1 MKNRRKSREAAL
13 QALYYM
19 DVRDNISLEALELYQ
34 RCFPPAETVLPFFET
49 LTTGVMRNRAQLDGL
64 IERFS
69 SNWKI
74 SRMACVDRNVMRIAL
89 YEILFL
95 EDIPE
100 KVSINEAIDIG
111 KKFGTEE
118 SGAFINGI
126 LDSAHIALK
135 NKEIEAETESRSA
148 IPDRLPSVVPD
159 GPGMI
164 EEDHAASF
172 LRVRGKPG
180 VVKRRS
186 AATTP
191 ISDKTQPDGTQ
202 KE

>member
-19 DVRDNISLEALELYQ
+19 DIRNEFSLEALALFQ
-34 RCFPPAETVLPFFET
+34 RCFPQSEQVLPFFET
-49 LTTGVMRNRAQLDGL
+49 LIKGVMRNRSQIDRL

-74 SRMACVDRNVMRIAL
+74 GRMACVDRNVMRIAL
-89 YEILFL
+89 YEILYL

-111 KKFGTEE
+111 KKFGTDE

-135 NKEIEAETESRSA
+135 NKEIQVDAESESA
-148 IPDRLPSVVPD
+148 IPDRLQAAEAAQAEPD
-159 GPGMI
+159 DEDPGV
-164 EEDHAASF
+164 SF
-172 LRVRGKPG
+172 SRVTGKPG
-180 VVKRRS
+180 VVRRR
-186 AATTP
+186 AAP
-191 ISDKTQPDGTQ
+191 AAAIPNGTQ

>member
-19 DVRDNISLEALELYQ
+19 DIRHNISLEALALFE
-34 RCFPPAETVLPFFET
+34 RCFAPSETVRPFFET
-49 LTTGVMRNRAQLDGL
+49 LTKGVMRNRLQIDRL

-135 NKEIEAETESRSA
+135 NGEIQVDAESDSS
-148 IPDRLPSVVPD
+148 IPDRIPMADPD
-159 GPGMI
+159 AAGH
-164 EEDHAASF
+164 EEKETEASF
-172 LRVRGKPG
+172 SRVEGRPG
-180 VVKRRS
+180 VVRRRPQV
-186 AATTP
+186 APPLPDDTP
-191 ISDKTQPDGTQ
+191 

>member
-19 DVRDNISLEALELYQ
+19 DIRNDLSLEALALFQ
-34 RCFPPAETVLPFFET
+34 RCFPQSEEVLPFFET
-49 LTTGVMRNRAQLDGL
+49 LLKGVMRNRSQIDRL

-74 SRMACVDRNVMRIAL
+74 GRMACVDRNVMRIAL
-89 YEILFL
+89 YEILYM

-111 KKFGTEE
+111 KKFGTDE

-135 NKEIEAETESRSA
+135 NKEILVDAESDSA
-148 IPDRLPSVVPD
+148 IPDRLQEVEAPEAEPD
-159 GPGMI
+159 
-164 EEDHAASF
+164 EEDPGVSF
-172 LRVRGKPG
+172 SRVTGKPG
-180 VVKRRS
+180 VVRRR
-186 AATTP
+186 AAP
-191 ISDKTQPDGTQ
+191 AAAVPNETQ

>member
-19 DVRDNISLEALELYQ
+19 DVRENISLEALELFQ
-34 RCFPPAETVLPFFET
+34 RCFPPSEKVLPFFEA
-49 LTTGVMRNRAQLDGL
+49 LTKGVMRNRPQIDRL

-111 KKFGTEE
+111 KKFGTED

-126 LDSAHIALK
+126 LDSAHIAFK
-135 NKEIEAETESRSA
+135 NKEIQIDTESRST
-148 IPDRLPSVVPD
+148 IPDRLPSVD
-159 GPGMI
+159 SNDAGPG
-164 EEDHAASF
+164 EEDKGVSF
-172 LRVRGKPG
+172 SRVRGRPG
-180 VVKRRS
+180 VVKRRA
-186 AATTP
+186 AATAP
-191 ISDKTQPDGTQ
+191 NPDETQ

>member
-19 DVRDNISLEALELYQ
+19 DIRNEFSLEAVALFQ
-34 RCFPPAETVLPFFET
+34 RCFPQSEEVLPFFES
-49 LTTGVMRNRAQLDGL
+49 LTKGVMRNRSQIDRL

-74 SRMACVDRNVMRIAL
+74 GRMACVDRNVMRIAL
-89 YEILFL
+89 YEILYL

-111 KKFGTEE
+111 KKFGTDE

-135 NKEIEAETESRSA
+135 NKEIQVDAESESA
-148 IPDRLPSVVPD
+148 IPDGIQAAEAARAEPD
-159 GPGMI
+159 D
-164 EEDHAASF
+164 EDRDVSF
-172 LRVRGKPG
+172 SRVTGKPG
-180 VVKRRS
+180 VVRRRAAS
-186 AATTP
+186 AAAVPNGTP
-191 ISDKTQPDGTQ
+191 

>member
-19 DVRDNISLEALELYQ
+19 DIRNEFSLEALALFQ
-34 RCFPPAETVLPFFET
+34 RCFPQSEQVLPFFET
-49 LTTGVMRNRAQLDGL
+49 LIKGVMRNRSQIDRL

-74 SRMACVDRNVMRIAL
+74 GRMACVDRNVMRIAL
-89 YEILFL
+89 YEILYMD
-95 EDIPE
+95 DIPE

-111 KKFGTEE
+111 KKFGTDE

-126 LDSAHIALK
+126 LDSAHIALN
-135 NKEIEAETESRSA
+135 NKEIQVDAESESA
-148 IPDRLPSVVPD
+148 IPDRLQAAEAAQAEPD
-159 GPGMI
+159 DEDPGV
-164 EEDHAASF
+164 SF
-172 LRVRGKPG
+172 SRVTGKPG
-180 VVKRRS
+180 VVRRR
-186 AATTP
+186 AAP
-191 ISDKTQPDGTQ
+191 AAAIPNETQ

>member
-1 MKNRRKSREAAL
+1 MKIRRKSREAAL

-19 DVRDNISLEALELYQ
+19 DIRNDLSLEALALFQ
-34 RCFPPAETVLPFFET
+34 RCFPQPEEVVPFFET
-49 LTTGVMRNRAQLDGL
+49 LAKGVMRNRAQIDRL

-74 SRMACVDRNVMRIAL
+74 GRMACVDRNVMRIAL
-89 YEILFL
+89 YEILYL
-95 EDIPE
+95 DDIPE

-135 NKEIEAETESRSA
+135 NKEIEVDAESA
-148 IPDRLPSVVPD
+148 STIPDRTGTAEPAPD
-159 GPGMI
+159 EA
-164 EEDHAASF
+164 EEEASAVSF
-172 LRVRGKPG
+172 SRVTGRPG
-180 VVKRRS
+180 VVKRR
-186 AATTP
+186 AAQAAALPDETP
-191 ISDKTQPDGTQ
+191 